1 MSNVT
6 MIRPDAA
13 IPPHSVEAE
22 QQLLGALLVNNDCAT
37 TIGAILQPGDFYD
50 PIHEQIYSI
59 AMAKI
64 DRGELA
70 SPVTVRMH
78 LDEAGGLAEVGGANY
93 LVKLAGA
100 SIASFAVKDYA
111 KLIRDAAARRHALD
125 IISAAQSALLR
136 GEKATGDIMGDL
148 ESALVAAAPADSK
161 LRPRSFLS
169 AATSALL
176 QISNAYHGEDV
187 PSVAAPWGA
196 LRQLIPSFH
205 AGDMVVLA
213 GRPSMGKSAV
223 ALSMATHAAW
233 AGHPVVF
240 ASLEMTPEDVA
251 KRALSEGSSL
261 AGDAVAYTQMSDG
274 TLTERGFRKTVEV
287 AKQMEA
293 LPIQFLTE
301 DFSKPGALRAG
312 VKQALRSMGDMGGK
326 TPLIIVDYMQLMKG
340 EGRDI
345 REKITD
351 ISMQMKHLALSL
363 GAVNI
368 ALSQLSRALESRD
381 NKRPQLSDLRESG
394 QIEQDADV
402 VLFCYRDEYY
412 IERERPDTGDMEKM
426 MAWES
431 RMKQSQG
438 KLELIVGKQ
447 RRGPIGT
454 AHLNAALK
462 FNRIWGFDD

>member
-1 MSNVT
+1 M
-6 MIRPDAA
+6 
-13 IPPHSVEAE
+13 
-22 QQLLGALLVNNDCAT
+22 LGALLVNNEHSS
-37 TIGAILQPGDFYD
+37 AIASIVQASDFYD
-50 PIHEQIYSI
+50 PIHARIYAV

-64 DRGELA
+64 DRDELA
-70 SPVTVRMH
+70 SPVTLRMH
-78 LDEAGGLAEVGGANY
+78 FEHDDGLAEIGGAQY
-93 LVKLAGA
+93 LVRLAGA
-100 SIASFAVKDYA
+100 SVASYAIRDYA
-111 KLIRDAAARRHALD
+111 KMIRDAAARRSALA
-125 IISAAQSALLR
+125 IISSAQAALIR
-136 GEKATGDIMGDL
+136 GEKATGDIMSDL
-148 ESALVAAAPADSK
+148 EAALVATAPADSK

-169 AATSALL
+169 AATSALT
-176 QISNAYHGEDV
+176 QIHAAYHGDEV
-187 PSVAAPWGA
+187 PCIAPPWGP
-196 LRQLIPSFH
+196 LQSLIPAFH

-223 ALSMATHAAW
+223 ALSLATHAAW
-233 AGHPVVF
+233 NGHPVVF

-251 KRALSEGSSL
+251 KRALSEASSI
-261 AGDAVAYTQMSDG
+261 AGNAVPYTQMSDG
-274 TLTERGFRKTVEV
+274 TLSEASFRQTVDV
-287 AKQMEA
+287 AKRMEG

-312 VKQALRSMGDMGGK
+312 VKQALRTMGDMGGK
-326 TPLIIVDYMQLMKG
+326 TPMIIVDYMQLMRG

-351 ISMQMKHLALSL
+351 ISMQMKHLALSV

-368 ALSQLSRALESRD
+368 CLSQLSRALESRE

-394 QIEQDADV
+394 QIEQDADI

-412 IERERPDTGDMEKM
+412 IERERPDASHMEKLDE
-426 MAWES
+426 WQR
-431 RMKQSQG
+431 RMDQARN

-462 FNRIWGFDD
+462 FNRIWGPGE